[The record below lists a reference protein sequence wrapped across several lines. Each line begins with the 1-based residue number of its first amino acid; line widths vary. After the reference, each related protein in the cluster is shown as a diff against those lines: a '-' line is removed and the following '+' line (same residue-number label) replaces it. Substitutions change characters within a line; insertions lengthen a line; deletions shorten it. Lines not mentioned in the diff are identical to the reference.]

1 MICSVFSQAEQPSI
15 RKRTVALPAASA
27 STSPPESG
35 SDEPPENDSSVITTG
50 MEDSD
55 TDTFTLTLPEVRIHS
70 YST

>member
-1 MICSVFSQAEQPSI
+1 
-15 RKRTVALPAASA
+15 
-27 STSPPESG
+27 
-35 SDEPPENDSSVITTG
+35 VITTG